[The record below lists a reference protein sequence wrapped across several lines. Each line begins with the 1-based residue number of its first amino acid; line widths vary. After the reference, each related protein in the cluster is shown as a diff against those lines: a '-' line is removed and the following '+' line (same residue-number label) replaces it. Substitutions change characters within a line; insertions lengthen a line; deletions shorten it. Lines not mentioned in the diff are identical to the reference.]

1 MNATRHNFNT
11 AMYLT
16 EAVRSR
22 LQRVG
27 LRPRITRRRLV
38 LSAVLCLLLST
49 IPLKA
54 LAVTTTSK
62 EIETYKLYTH
72 IKLLDSKEFICVNA
86 LWTKE
91 SNWNP
96 KAKNK
101 KSSAYGIPQLLN
113 LKETDPYKQIDK
125 GLAYA
130 IKRYNSLCN
139 AWAFFKAKGY
149 Y

>member
-1 MNATRHNFNT
+1 MI
-11 AMYLT
+11 YLT
-16 EAVRSR
+16 PSVRSR

-27 LRPRITRRRLV
+27 LWPRITRRRLV
-38 LSAVLCLLLST
+38 LVAGLCLLLST
-49 IPLKA
+49 SPSWAIA
-54 LAVTTTSK
+54 GTTTSK

-72 IKLLDSKEFICVNA
+72 IKLLDSKEFICINA

-101 KSSAYGIPQLLN
+101 KSTAYGIPQLLK
-113 LKETDPYKQIDK
+113 LKETDPFKQIDK
-125 GLAYA
+125 GLEYA
-130 IKRYNSLCN
+130 TARYSTVKGKVTKTPMCN